1 MTYLEYICKTV
12 PERERA
18 MSGLSLKI
26 ISARMNNDKILEKKA
41 VDKFNKIKQMS
52 DEEYIQYKTN
62 LKNN

>member
-26 ISARMNNDKILEKKA
+26 ISARMNNDKILEKKSSRQ
-41 VDKFNKIKQMS
+41 I
-52 DEEYIQYKTN
+52 
-62 LKNN
+62 